1 MRNSFNEK
9 TQKKILSLL
18 SEIAQTDGELPRLKK
33 ALAVGL
39 YQTAEPLQKTKLTR
53 ESWSHYFPEGTV
65 QSPIETVRMGEH
77 QFEKLQREDRDH
89 LLDGVYRTL
98 TNPSIIF
105 NIITTDKAD
114 GKAKPQHI
122 YAKSFYHESFKQD
135 KVIQSVVIFR
145 NSINVA
151 ISNHSK
157 DLERIFKFLKD
168 PQALIYMETTLVEKT
183 SLALEQA
190 GCLADLKHI
199 NTRPINLAYDEKNLL
214 NEISFTQETKTVGTN
229 PDRVTPLD
237 LTKGGSHAGLMEQS
251 SKDLNTGYTKNGG
264 LSRENPA
271 FTQETKTVGTNPDRV
286 TPLDLTKGG
295 SHARHLETV
304 RNRASA
310 FTNIKYTENGNLS
323 RENPAFA
330 QETKTVGENLRPSD
344 SAAQNEVGSHA
355 RHLETVRDRVSA
367 LRIKE
372 YTENGGLSRENS
384 AFIQETKTVG
394 TNPDRVTPLDL
405 TKGGSPSRHQE
416 TVRDRVSTLR
426 IKEYTENG
434 GLSSGK
440 TVLEK
445 FMEENGIKTAKAEKT
460 NVRGKNQDME
470 L

>member
-237 LTKGGSHAGLMEQS
+237 LTKGGSHA
-251 SKDLNTGYTKNGG
+251 
-264 LSRENPA
+264 
-271 FTQETKTVGTNPDRV
+271 
-286 TPLDLTKGG
+286 
-295 SHARHLETV
+295 RHLETV

-372 YTENGGLSRENS
+372 YTENGGLS
-384 AFIQETKTVG
+384 
-394 TNPDRVTPLDL
+394 
-405 TKGGSPSRHQE
+405 
-416 TVRDRVSTLR
+416 
-426 IKEYTENG
+426 
-434 GLSSGK
+434 SGK

>member
-39 YQTAEPLQKTKLTR
+39 YQTAEPLQKTELTR
-53 ESWSHYFPEGTV
+53 ENFNRYFVRGEV

-77 QFEKLQREDRDH
+77 QFEKLQRDDRDH

-98 TNPSIIF
+98 TNPSIIL
-105 NIITTDKAD
+105 NTVGLDKQD
-114 GKAKPQHI
+114 HQIKPVHIYGKAFYSLTSDHSSI
-122 YAKSFYHESFKQD
+122 IKSVVVFKQG
-135 KVIQSVVIFR
+135 K
-145 NSINVA
+145 SIS
-151 ISNHSK
+151 ISSHQNGIV
-157 DLERIFKFLKD
+157 EFLKHLNTVQD
-168 PQALIYMETTLVEKT
+168 LSYTNKILVEKT

-214 NEISFTQETKTVGTN
+214 NEISFTQETKTAGENLRPSDSAAQNEVGN
-229 PDRVTPLD
+229 
-237 LTKGGSHAGLMEQS
+237 HAGLMEQS
-251 SKDLNTGYTKNGG
+251 SKDLNTEYSKNGN
-264 LSRENPA
+264 LSRENSA

-304 RNRASA
+304 RDRAST
-310 FTNIKYTENGNLS
+310 F
-323 RENPAFA
+323 
-330 QETKTVGENLRPSD
+330 
-344 SAAQNEVGSHA
+344 
-355 RHLETVRDRVSA
+355 
-367 LRIKE
+367 
-372 YTENGGLSRENS
+372 
-384 AFIQETKTVG
+384 
-394 TNPDRVTPLDL
+394 
-405 TKGGSPSRHQE
+405 
-416 TVRDRVSTLR
+416 R

>member
-237 LTKGGSHAGLMEQS
+237 LTKGGSHA
-251 SKDLNTGYTKNGG
+251 
-264 LSRENPA
+264 
-271 FTQETKTVGTNPDRV
+271 
-286 TPLDLTKGG
+286 
-295 SHARHLETV
+295 RHLETV

>member
-39 YQTAEPLQKTKLTR
+39 YQTAEPLQKTELTR
-53 ESWSHYFPEGTV
+53 ENFNRYFVRGEV

-77 QFEKLQREDRDH
+77 QFEKLQRDDRDH

-98 TNPSIIF
+98 TNPSIIL
-105 NIITTDKAD
+105 NTVGLDKQD
-114 GKAKPQHI
+114 HQIKPVHIYGKAFYSLTSDHSSI
-122 YAKSFYHESFKQD
+122 IKSVVVFKQG
-135 KVIQSVVIFR
+135 K
-145 NSINVA
+145 SIS
-151 ISNHSK
+151 ISSHQNGIV
-157 DLERIFKFLKD
+157 EFLKHLNTVQD
-168 PQALIYMETTLVEKT
+168 LSYTNKILVEKT

-214 NEISFTQETKTVGTN
+214 NEISFTQETKTAGENLRPSDSAAQNEVGSPSRHPETVR
-229 PDRVTPLD
+229 DRVSAFAIKYTENGSLSRENSAFTQE
-237 LTKGGSHAGLMEQS
+237 TKTAGENLRPSDSAAQNEVGSHARHLETVKDRVSALRIKEYTENGNLSRENPAFPQETKTAGENLRPSDSAAQNEVGNHAGLMEQS
-251 SKDLNTGYTKNGG
+251 SKDLNTEYSK
-264 LSRENPA
+264 
-271 FTQETKTVGTNPDRV
+271 
-286 TPLDLTKGG
+286 
-295 SHARHLETV
+295 
-304 RNRASA
+304 
-310 FTNIKYTENGNLS
+310 NGNLS
-323 RENPAFA
+323 RENSAFA

-355 RHLETVRDRVSA
+355 
-367 LRIKE
+367 
-372 YTENGGLSRENS
+372 
-384 AFIQETKTVG
+384 
-394 TNPDRVTPLDL
+394 
-405 TKGGSPSRHQE
+405 RHQE

>member
-271 FTQETKTVGTNPDRV
+271 FTQ
-286 TPLDLTKGG
+286 
-295 SHARHLETV
+295 
-304 RNRASA
+304 NRASA

-405 TKGGSPSRHQE
+405 TKGGESVAAPRNGQRPSQ
-416 TVRDRVSTLR
+416 
-426 IKEYTENG
+426 YP
-434 GLSSGK
+434 
-440 TVLEK
+440 
-445 FMEENGIKTAKAEKT
+445 
-460 NVRGKNQDME
+460 
-470 L
+470 

>member
-39 YQTAEPLQKTKLTR
+39 YQTAEPLQKTELTR
-53 ESWSHYFPEGTV
+53 ENFNRYFVRGEV

-77 QFEKLQREDRDH
+77 QFEKLQRSDRNH
-89 LLDGVYRTL
+89 LLDGVYKTL
-98 TNPSIIF
+98 INPSIILNTQTF
-105 NIITTDKAD
+105 DEKENKIKPVHIY
-114 GKAKPQHI
+114 GKAFYSTDSETSRI
-122 YAKSFYHESFKQD
+122 IKSVVVFKQG
-135 KVIQSVVIFR
+135 KSISVSSHQ
-145 NSINVA
+145 NSIA
-151 ISNHSK
+151 A
-157 DLERIFKFLKD
+157 FLKHLNSIQD
-168 PQALIYMETTLVEKT
+168 LSYANKTLVEKT
-183 SLALEQA
+183 SVILKEA
-190 GCLADLKHI
+190 GSGVDLRHI

-214 NEISFTQETKTVGTN
+214 NEISFTQETKT
-229 PDRVTPLD
+229 
-237 LTKGGSHAGLMEQS
+237 A
-251 SKDLNTGYTKNGG
+251 
-264 LSRENPA
+264 
-271 FTQETKTVGTNPDRV
+271 
-286 TPLDLTKGG
+286 
-295 SHARHLETV
+295 
-304 RNRASA
+304 
-310 FTNIKYTENGNLS
+310 
-323 RENPAFA
+323 
-330 QETKTVGENLRPSD
+330 GENLRPSD

-355 RHLETVRDRVSA
+355 RHLETVKDRVSA

-372 YTENGGLSRENS
+372 YTENGNLSRENP
-384 AFIQETKTVG
+384 AFPQETKTAG